1 MLLLGENVFLASS
14 YPAAYKFKVGI
25 VPTIDEKET
34 SKIPAIKA
42 NINMFFIRMVWIIIK
57 Y

>member
-42 NINMFFIRMVWIIIK
+42 NINMFLLEWFG
-57 Y
+57 